1 MYGKAPKASE
11 FMRGLR
17 DHDVKDASE
26 ASSQY
31 FEARR
36 VWEEDLRSRRSNPA
50 SVGARR
56 SRTGAASD
64 RPGSEVCRTTETA
77 DGGIAQ
83 TSRTLCSSP
92 ECSDVL
98 GFNSLPVA
106 AFPQAG
112 GGVGVITATPNVVVG
127 SGNARAYKP
136 AALFFEGRDNAAA
149 LAVVPCLLTG
159 AQISGIEQLV
169 DAAAGAGITSAV
181 FALTNEPLPIA
192 WDDFEN
198 QGQQQLTFNFA
209 NILAA
214 AVTLEIFG
222 VLWGGR
228 L

>member
-1 MYGKAPKASE
+1 MFQAPKASD
-11 FMRGLR
+11 FTRGIR
-17 DHDVKDASE
+17 PHDVKDARE
-26 ASSQY
+26 ASGDY

-36 VWEEDLRSRRSNPA
+36 VWEENLRSRNVSPQ
-50 SVGARR
+50 VGARR
-56 SRTGAASD
+56 RARVGATSA
-64 RPGSEVCRTTETA
+64 PGGYCRTSRSA
-77 DGGIAQ
+77 DGGVSQ
-83 TSRTLCSSP
+83 TSRTGCDSP
-92 ECSDVL
+92 ECADIL

-106 AFPQAG
+106 GFPQAG

-127 SGNARAYKP
+127 SGNARAFRP
-136 AALFFEGRDNAAA
+136 SALFFEGRDNAAA
-149 LAVVPCLLTG
+149 LGVVPCLLTG

-198 QGQQQLTFNFA
+198 QGQQQLTLNFA

-214 AVTLEIFG
+214 GVTLEVFG